1 MKLLNRFRP
10 KNPPPGTTSYSQ
22 CGEDLIIKHVLCE
35 YLGIKNPSYLDIGAH
50 HPTYLSNT
58 YLFYERGSQG
68 VCVEPDPFLFAQI
81 EIERK
86 RDTCL
91 NVGVGFSEATSADL
105 YIMSCRTLNT
115 FSKEEAER
123 YQSYGTHR
131 IQEVVKLP
139 LLSVNSILDKYFA
152 SGPDFVSL
160 DVEGMDFEILKSFD
174 FSKFRPP
181 VFCVETLSY
190 AEDQSARKIEEIMA
204 LMRSKGYFSYADTYI
219 NTIFVDQEIWGNR

>member
-1 MKLLNRFRP
+1 MKLIDRFLGKNRHA
-10 KNPPPGTTSYSQ
+10 GTTSYSQ
-22 CGEDLIIKHVLCE
+22 CGEDLIIKHILYE
-35 YLGIKNPSYLDIGAH
+35 YLAMRNPSYLDIGAH

-58 YLFYERGSQG
+58 YLFYERGSKG
-68 VCVEPDPFLFAQI
+68 VCVEPDPLLFAQI
-81 EIERK
+81 ENERK
-86 RDTCL
+86 RDICL
-91 NVGVGFSEATSADL
+91 NVGVGFSEATVADF

-115 FSKEEAER
+115 FSREEAER

-139 LLSVNSILDKYFA
+139 LLSVNSILEKYFS

-174 FSKFRPP
+174 FSRYRPP

-190 AEDQSARKIEEIMA
+190 AEDQSEQKIEEIMQ
-204 LMRSKGYFSYADTYI
+204 LMKSKGYFSYADTYI
-219 NTIFVDQEIWGNR
+219 NTIFVDREIWGSR